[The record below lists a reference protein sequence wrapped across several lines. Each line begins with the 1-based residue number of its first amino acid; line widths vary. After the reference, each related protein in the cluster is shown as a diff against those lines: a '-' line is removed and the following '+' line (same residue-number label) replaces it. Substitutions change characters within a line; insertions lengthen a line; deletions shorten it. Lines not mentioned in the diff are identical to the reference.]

1 MTLDKSPQR
10 IQKMFNTIAFK
21 YDFINNVMSLGT
33 HQTIKSDCIKRLNI
47 KPDYKVL
54 DLCCGTGD
62 LTSMIKKY
70 TQNVIGIDFSDKMLE
85 IAREKVKNTE
95 FFQGD
100 ATALPFPDDTFDIVT
115 IGFGLRNIQNAEKAV
130 EEIYRVL
137 KPNGLFMHLD
147 FGEKNILSRIFDK
160 TIPIFIKIFSQ
171 NSDAYS
177 YLIKSK
183 QEFLTPDE
191 LIKDFESK
199 GFALKNRFDYLFKAI
214 SCQIMRKL

>member
-1 MTLDKSPQR
+1 MTLDKSPQK
-10 IQKMFNTIAFK
+10 IQKMFNTIASK
-21 YDFINNVMSLGT
+21 YDFINNIMSLGT
-33 HQTIKSDCIKRLNI
+33 HKIIKSDCIKKSNI

-62 LTSMIKKY
+62 LTSIIKKY
-70 TQNVIGIDFSDKMLE
+70 TQNVTGIDFSDKMLE
-85 IAREKVKNTE
+85 IARKKVKNTE

-100 ATALPFPDDTFDIVT
+100 ATALPFPDNTFDIVT
-115 IGFGLRNIQNAEKAV
+115 IGFGLRNIQNPEKAV

-160 TIPIFIKIFSQ
+160 TIPIFIKIFGQ
-171 NSDAYS
+171 NIDAYS

-183 QEFLTPDE
+183 QEFLTPNE

-199 GFALKNRFDYLFKAI
+199 GFVLKSCYSYMFSVI